1 MRTTEDSVREM
12 IERAIELAR
21 RFSVWWRL
29 VNSVDF
35 KRYET
40 VVNDHVDFFAP
51 TLHSLFESFA
61 VITYQLFEDRK
72 RKDTISIPSLINDL
86 VKSDPLLSQYLRSL
100 VDQHRPVLKKA
111 FAIRCGVYAHRN
123 KNQPPEEIF
132 SAAELSIAEMET
144 IVNITKEIVA
154 SLAAATGVDTKE
166 EIIEEI
172 ERRGEYSRED
182 TRLIMEA
189 LNKHII

>member
-12 IERAIELAR
+12 IERAIGLAR
-21 RFSVWWRL
+21 RFSVWRF

-35 KRYET
+35 KCYET
-40 VVNDHVDFFAP
+40 VVNDHDDFFA
-51 TLHSLFESFA
+51 TTSHSLFESFT

-86 VKSDPLLSQYLRSL
+86 AKSDPILSQHLRSL
-100 VDQHRPVLKKA
+100 IDRHRPVLAKA

-123 KNQPPEEIF
+123 KIQPPEEIF

-144 IVNITKEIVA
+144 IMNVTKEIVA
-154 SLAAATGVDTKE
+154 SLAAATGVDAKE

-189 LNKHII
+189 LNKHAI

>member
-1 MRTTEDSVREM
+1 
-12 IERAIELAR
+12 
-21 RFSVWWRL
+21 
-29 VNSVDF
+29 
-35 KRYET
+35 
-40 VVNDHVDFFAP
+40 
-51 TLHSLFESFA
+51 
-61 VITYQLFEDRK
+61 
-72 RKDTISIPSLINDL
+72 
-86 VKSDPLLSQYLRSL
+86 
-100 VDQHRPVLKKA
+100 
-111 FAIRCGVYAHRN
+111 
-123 KNQPPEEIF
+123 
-132 SAAELSIAEMET
+132 MET